1 MGITLNSLIRFV
13 KNNPSIPEI
22 VGAYI
27 ITRALNSRSEW
38 PLCGPLPNGDHV
50 WIYRAMSG
58 SQPLFDLFNEQQDS
72 AEQLTT
78 IEVNGHDS
86 LDLPGLLDALF
97 AGNPP
102 AHLREVEPDRFTY
115 DLRTALMERRLALS
129 TTVRFVAPK

>member
-38 PLCGPLPNGDHV
+38 PLQGPLPNGDHV

-58 SQPLFDLFNEQQDS
+58 SQPLFDLFNEQH
-72 AEQLTT
+72 AEQLTP

-102 AHLREVEPDRFTY
+102 SHLRETEPDRFTY
-115 DLRTALMERRLALS
+115 DLRLALMERRLALS
-129 TTVRFVAPK
+129 TTVRFVDSK